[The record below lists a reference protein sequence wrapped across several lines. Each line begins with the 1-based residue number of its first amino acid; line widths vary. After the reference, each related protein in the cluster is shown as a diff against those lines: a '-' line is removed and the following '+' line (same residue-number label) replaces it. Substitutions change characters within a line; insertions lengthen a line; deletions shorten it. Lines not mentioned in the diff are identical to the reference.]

1 MNNFGLVYAN
11 TIRFLDKHFFDK
23 NEERTIMNWDIS
35 FLELTHNGLPY

>member
-11 TIRFLDKHFFDK
+11 TIRFLDFF
-23 NEERTIMNWDIS
+23 NENEDRTIMNWDIS